1 MFQALW
7 TKIWLVFL
15 GTRRIT
21 EIKTRI
27 RQIAAAPF
35 DGDDVVVVVIVIA
48 KDFMKTNIR
57 TLTHRLISNLLS
69 YTNTLINAKREIP
82 EVFNRK
88 LQFQF
93 RSMFEL
99 FFLSVGHMS
108 LSIYFAV
115 NVFVCMFLCTREFF
129 KVFCLCCSLFLE
141 VFVYVYEYFL

>member
-1 MFQALW
+1 MNALW

-35 DGDDVVVVVIVIA
+35 DGDDAVVVVIVIA
-48 KDFMKTNIR
+48 KDFMKINIR
-57 TLTHRLISNLLS
+57 TLTYRLISNLLS
-69 YTNTLINAKREIP
+69 YTNTLINAKPEIP

-108 LSIYFAV
+108 LSI
-115 NVFVCMFLCTREFF
+115 
-129 KVFCLCCSLFLE
+129 FCCECICLY
-141 VFVYVYEYFL
+141 VFVY